1 MLLKNAG
8 ILPESQLHDR
18 TGRTR
23 GRHFDVVLFRLW
35 ASTGTVRRISNSLWG
50 KIPNFAENP
59 IIFSHT
65 PGPPGRHHHSR
76 SGRGG
81 PQPYEFCQYYQTHQ
95 HIKLH
100 EKYQN
105 TKIPL
110 FSINKYRKIPQKI
123 NNPKNTFENPRVL
136 LGPILHSYIGAIL
149 MYQEWR

>member
-1 MLLKNAG
+1 MGAY
-8 ILPESQLHDR
+8 QDDR
-18 TGRTR
+18 WSLF
-23 GRHFDVVLFRLW
+23 FDVFARGCPLFCSGVKRGSVGTPPLILNG
-35 ASTGTVRRISNSLWG
+35 AS
-50 KIPNFAENP
+50 IPSFLVHNVALM
-59 IIFSHT
+59 
-65 PGPPGRHHHSR
+65 
-76 SGRGG
+76 
-81 PQPYEFCQYYQTHQ
+81 YEFCQYYQTHQ

-149 MYQEWR
+149 MYQE